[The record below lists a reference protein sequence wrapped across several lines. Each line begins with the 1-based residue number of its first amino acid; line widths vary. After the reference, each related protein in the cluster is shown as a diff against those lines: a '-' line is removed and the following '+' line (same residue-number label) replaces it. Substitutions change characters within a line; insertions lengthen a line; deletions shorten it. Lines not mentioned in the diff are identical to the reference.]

1 MQFSQYQDNE
11 GSLDLYNYQA
21 KSPFSQKHLLSLQ
34 DYSSDEICQ
43 VLSLGLKLKNQQR
56 NRIPHKLLEGKI
68 LAMIFAK
75 SSTRTRVSF
84 EVGMTQLGGTPLF
97 LSSSDIQLGRGE
109 TIADT
114 ARVLSRYVDG
124 IMIRTYKQSDVEELA
139 KHGSVPVINA
149 LTDLLHP
156 CQALADMMTIYEA
169 KGDWKGKKLA
179 FLGDGNNMAHS
190 LMIACSKLGMDFSIG
205 CPEGYEPDEEITAM
219 AKQNALSRGSSLEI
233 THNPEKAAEKADVV
247 YTDVWSSMGQESESE
262 ERKKAFAPYQVNSS
276 LFALAKSDAIFLHCL
291 PAQRGEEVTAD
302 IIDGPHSLVFDQAE
316 NRLHVQKAVLALLMK

>member
-84 EVGMTQLGGTPLF
+84 EVGMTQLAELPLF

-114 ARVLSRYVDG
+114 AG
-124 IMIRTYKQSDVEELA
+124 
-139 KHGSVPVINA
+139 PF
-149 LTDLLHP
+149 
-156 CQALADMMTIYEA
+156 TI
-169 KGDWKGKKLA
+169 
-179 FLGDGNNMAHS
+179 
-190 LMIACSKLGMDFSIG
+190 C
-205 CPEGYEPDEEITAM
+205 
-219 AKQNALSRGSSLEI
+219 
-233 THNPEKAAEKADVV
+233 
-247 YTDVWSSMGQESESE
+247 
-262 ERKKAFAPYQVNSS
+262 
-276 LFALAKSDAIFLHCL
+276 
-291 PAQRGEEVTAD
+291 
-302 IIDGPHSLVFDQAE
+302 
-316 NRLHVQKAVLALLMK
+316 